1 MHSPNLENLFRVVE
15 VFFFVEL
22 FALHLALLVVFTMW
36 LSRHVIHELSALR
49 SAWRVFKRRAPP
61 GSIPL

>member
-1 MHSPNLENLFRVVE
+1 

-22 FALHLALLVVFTMW
+22 VALHLALLVVFTMW